1 MPASDPDALGSETI
15 SEEDLGRDCFSL
27 GHPGSRA
34 MGIFPVVKAA
44 GMPCG
49 LFWQWQEVEGCFH
62 WRML

>member
-1 MPASDPDALGSETI
+1 MLSGLRLSLNRIWAETASVWGT
-15 SEEDLGRDCFSL
+15 L
-27 GHPGSRA
+27 GHGPWAFFLRQT
-34 MGIFPVVKAA
+34 VKAA